1 MVPAGVFGA
10 TLNGLTH
17 VVLLEY
23 LDTEFLSASV
33 SVAYMMQGVG
43 AGVGA
48 VGASKWL
55 YIILFEETCH
65 RL

>member
-48 VGASKWL
+48 VGASK
-55 YIILFEETCH
+55 
-65 RL
+65 